1 MAPDPKEELFEY
13 AYSKTVCQQRPEIC
27 KPREIRMVL
36 FDADDTMWHIDPGQ
50 IASNI
55 TGTLT
60 LVDPDT
66 IEVGPESPGAKKETR
81 TTGYTKPKKEK
92 RKHLITEE
100 EYGSWWKSPPPR
112 TSKEPPPAEDEEL
125 ESIQHELTHSLTD
138 KQYRLLEEAQEKAP
152 EPVQPPA
159 KSEKPVYLDDVRG
172 LKVKQVIAVEHLIK
186 QYGQKQCRITD
197 VHDDGDLTITCG
209 KEKWVMTTNG
219 MLFEEK
225 PLVKPPA
232 EVTYL
237 PAPVTYKPRK
247 QTITLLPT
255 FRETLQKLND
265 RKIPVTVISLN
276 APGTVKR
283 IVDAFGLGDKILE
296 VHDTWENKGEVF
308 AEITKAHKIAPWE
321 ALFIDNTA
329 SHVDD
334 VSRKCG
340 FGLVIGKGKDVEKPL
355 DIMKFIKA

>member
-13 AYSKTVCQQRPEIC
+13 AYSKTVCQRRPEVC
-27 KPREIRMVL
+27 QPREVKMVL
-36 FDADDTMWHIDPGQ
+36 FDADDTMWHIEPGQ

-66 IEVGPESPGAKKETR
+66 IEVGPEPPSS
-81 TTGYTKPKKEK
+81 KKEK
-92 RKHLITEE
+92 WQSKPKEKKPWKGKHSLTKA
-100 EYGSWWKSPPPR
+100 EYESWWFKPSG
-112 TSKEPPPAEDEEL
+112 TEPPPDEDEEL
-125 ESIQHELTHSLTD
+125 DAIKDELTHSLTE
-138 KQYRLLEEAQEKAP
+138 KQYRRLEEAEAKVPKPAL
-152 EPVQPPA
+152 PPA

-172 LKVKQVIAVEHLIK
+172 LKVKQVVAVEHLIK

>member
-1 MAPDPKEELFEY
+1 MTDAKEELFEY
-13 AYSKTVCQQRPEIC
+13 AYSKTACQRRPEIC
-27 KPREIRMVL
+27 QPREVKMVL
-36 FDADDTMWHIDPGQ
+36 LDADDTMWHIDSGQ

-66 IEVGPESPGAKKETR
+66 VAIGPEPPSS
-81 TTGYTKPKKEK
+81 KKEK
-92 RKHLITEE
+92 EHHKPKEQKPWKGKHSLTKA
-100 EYGSWWKSPPPR
+100 EYESWWFKPKGTEAPHF
-112 TSKEPPPAEDEEL
+112 EEEEL
-125 ESIQHELTHSLTD
+125 ESIQSELTHSLTE
-138 KQYRLLEEAQEKAP
+138 KQYRLLEEAESKA
-152 EPVQPPA
+152 QPPA
-159 KSEKPVYLDDVRG
+159 PPPAKPVEPVYLED
-172 LKVKQVIAVEHLIK
+172 LKGWNAQQERAAEILLKEHGK
-186 QYGQKQCRITD
+186 KKCQITD

-209 KEKWVMTTNG
+209 KDKWVMTTDG
-219 MLFEEK
+219 TLFKEK
-225 PLVKPPA
+225 SLVKPPA

-237 PAPVTYKPRK
+237 PAPVVSKPRK

-265 RKIPVTVISLN
+265 RGIPVTVISLN

-308 AEITKAHKIAPWE
+308 AKITKAHKIAPWE
-321 ALFIDNTA
+321 ALFLDNTD
-329 SHVDD
+329 SHVED

-340 FGLVIGKGKDVEKPL
+340 FGLVIGKGKDVENPIE
-355 DIMKFIKA
+355 IMKFIKA